1 MAATTMKH
9 QFEAAVLTYPGFEDI
24 AALEVN
30 ELIGAKATTAEAGI
44 VKFQAQNQL
53 DLCKLCYLSQ
63 SASQVLLQVLQIN
76 PFDIGKRQYEVFG
89 SSGGVSGNLV
99 YALLRAAG
107 YDGKQFLFDPF
118 TRSGAIAIE
127 AALFSSGFPV
137 NYYRKDAL
145 ASALSKLKPFS
156 GVDFNKFFA
165 VAEKEMAAAAAKRAK
180 RSKPK
185 ILSSSQSMRNVRFAE
200 KNAKIAGVNKL
211 IRFSRF
217 DIEWLDAKL
226 DEREIDLVVTYPPQF
241 KSVSGND
248 AFAAA
253 ENKKLVS
260 LYKNFFYQADFFLSR
275 KGKIVLLLKKGSYG
289 EITAAAATYKFAA
302 GLLRSFKLGSEEFEL
317 VSFTKL

>member
-1 MAATTMKH
+1 MATTEKYTG
-9 QFEAAVLTYPGFEDI
+9 AVTTIPSFEDV
-24 AALEVN
+24 AVLEVN

-44 VKFQAQNQL
+44 VKFQVQNKL

-63 SASQVLLQVLQIN
+63 SASQVLLQGLQLN
-76 PFDIGKRQYEVFG
+76 PFDLGKRQHELFG
-89 SSGGVSGNLV
+89 SPGGVSGNLA

-107 YDGKQFLFDPF
+107 YGGKQFLFDPF

-137 NYYRKDAL
+137 NYYRKDAFSSYFL
-145 ASALSKLKPFS
+145 QLPNFSKIDFGKFFIAVEKEAAATAARRLNKSKL
-156 GVDFNKFFA
+156 
-165 VAEKEMAAAAAKRAK
+165 
-180 RSKPK
+180 K
-185 ILSSSQSMRNVRFAE
+185 ILSSSPLMQHVRSAE
-200 KNAKIAGVNKL
+200 KNAKIAGVKKL
-211 IRFSRF
+211 IRFGRL

-226 DEREIDLVVTYPPQF
+226 DEREIDLVVSYPPQF

-260 LYKNFFYQADFFLSR
+260 LYKNLFYQADFFLSR
-275 KGKIVLLLKKGSYG
+275 KGKMVLLLKKGSYG

-302 GLLRSFKLGSEEFEL
+302 GLLRSFKLGSEEFEM